1 MFSKKKSQIAIE
13 FLILLAMSFFII
25 ISFMIIIVSISKTN
39 ARIQSFSDIDDLGKS
54 LQQEVM
60 LASQLEDGYIRKI
73 NVPVTLNGLDYNIS
87 YGESPKEGYI
97 FLGFKDT
104 EAYYFIPKILGNIT
118 RGDNYIRKNNG
129 ILNISQS

>member
-87 YGESPKEGYI
+87 YGESPKE
-97 FLGFKDT
+97 
-104 EAYYFIPKILGNIT
+104 
-118 RGDNYIRKNNG
+118 
-129 ILNISQS
+129 